1 VFSFR
6 GLAMAVTNRCKFPHD
21 LNYAIKLLDDDLGN
35 RFLEN
40 QQLLAEAE
48 AVLPGLDE
56 LIDEGTN
63 ILDELM
69 TKNGS
74 GSQTSSSL
82 TNTKD
87 VTKQYG
93 LLPDKP
99 TTEEQEKFLFN
110 AGIILIDGVWYLA
123 GTKSDDFRDS
133 VNIETLRRLY
143 FALGKDLKKTEDV
156 LKNSVKTVFI
166 SDKMDILQLPK
177 KGLVN
182 GNIVKY
188 SLEDIQKDFKQ
199 DQLTDKDIAYTA
211 DGRTLVLTKSF
222 VAIDKSISVVINN
235 SKIPY
240 YRHITNVF
248 HLNGVDNSTSAINRY
263 KDLGYK
269 DVKLNSI
276 LDGVDFA
283 KNNTLYLSTSLTKLK
298 EQASKII
305 SILDFIEKRMSAP
318 NYERKYAYG
327 LTEFYDQINLALQ
340 QLINDHESFLTLI
353 LFLVSNYLKKD
364 ILDLLRQKHSDEK
377 IKYLLE
383 KRQEVTGIYFNPPDD
398 VFMAHISKAITAAAP
413 NSTSISNQFINNF
426 FSSMTVSNP
435 YDQKKLLDM
444 YAKLIDAKTANEGS
458 QDIASVK
465 ATKQALYDY
474 IGIDP
479 VAATSPTNI
488 LQGQPSAATPSTVAT
503 GGFDVPRTMDFSTR
517 EKNAK
522 DSFKDLYNIYPE
534 EVAGPLIDV
543 LDSVVSLFTKA
554 CVGIDTIIS
563 SADKT
568 LLAMKKRLD
577 AWLSKQNGLTGQG
590 DYSSS
595 LLKCSIN
602 WDIGVSL
609 PLLDKLYDFLMRF
622 VGKVIELLSKIQK
635 WISNIL
641 TKLIC
646 MPSNIL
652 NSFLNN
658 LQQALPSACKI
669 PRFDLGDK
677 INASLSA
684 MMNVC
689 TTKGITL
696 KAFEKDIAKLKVSV
710 SAAPDRLG
718 QFKSGALCDSS
729 ATSNFMNAAILNVNV
744 GIR

>member
-1 VFSFR
+1 
-6 GLAMAVTNRCKFPHD
+6 MAVTNRCKFPHD
-21 LNYAIKLLDDDLGN
+21 LNYAIKLLDDDLGE
-35 RFLEN
+35 RFLAN

-48 AVLPGLDE
+48 AVLPGLDD

-82 TNTKD
+82 TTTND
-87 VTKQYG
+87 VTTQYG

-123 GTKSDDFRDS
+123 GNKSDDFKDS
-133 VNIETLRRLY
+133 NNIETLRRLY

-156 LKNSVKTVFI
+156 LKNSIKTIFV
-166 SDKMDILQLPK
+166 SDKLDLLQLPK
-177 KGLVN
+177 KGMVN
-182 GNIVKY
+182 GNIVQY
-188 SLEDIQKDFKQ
+188 SLEDVRKDLKQ

-211 DGRTLVLTKSF
+211 DGRTIVLTKSF
-222 VAIDKSISVVINN
+222 IAIDQTIPVTVNN
-235 SKIPY
+235 NKIPLY
-240 YRHITNVF
+240 QHISNVF
-248 HLNGVDNSTSAINRY
+248 HLEGVDDSTSAINRY
-263 KDLGYK
+263 KDLGYTGIT
-269 DVKLNSI
+269 LNPI
-276 LDGVDFA
+276 LDGVDFVND
-283 KNNTLYLSTSLTKLK
+283 NNLYLYTSLTNLK

-305 SILDFIEKRMSAP
+305 SILDFIEKRMSGPAHA
-318 NYERKYAYG
+318 KAYS
-327 LTEFYDQINLALQ
+327 LTEFYNQINLALQ
-340 QLINDHESFLTLI
+340 QLIQDHENFLSLL
-353 LFLVSNYLKKD
+353 LFLVSKHIKKD
-364 ILDLLRQKHSDEK
+364 ILDSLRQKHTDDK

-383 KRQEVTGIYFNPPDD
+383 KRQEITGIYFNPPDD
-398 VFMAHISKAITAAAP
+398 VFMAYVSKATTAAAP
-413 NSTSISNQFINNF
+413 NSTSISNQYINNF
-426 FSSMTVSNP
+426 FSNLQVSNP
-435 YDQKKLLDM
+435 YDQKKVLNM
-444 YAKLIDAKTANEGS
+444 YARLIDAKTANSG
-458 QDIASVK
+458 IKNINSVK
-465 ATKQALYDY
+465 LTKKALYAY

-479 VAATSPTNI
+479 ATASSPTDI
-488 LQGQPSAATPSTVAT
+488 LQGQPSTATPSTVTA
-503 GGFDVPRTMDFSTR
+503 GGFDVPRTMDFADR
-517 EKNAK
+517 EKKAK

-534 EVAGPLIDV
+534 EIAGPLIDV
-543 LDSVVSLFTKA
+543 LDSVVKLFSKA
-554 CVGIDTIIS
+554 CIGIDTIIA

-577 AWLSKQNGLTGQG
+577 AWLSKQSSLTGQG

-609 PLLDKLYDFLMRF
+609 PLLDKLYDFLMKF
-622 VGKVIELLSKIQK
+622 IGKVIELLSKMQK

-658 LQQALPSACKI
+658 LQKSLPSACKL

-677 INASLSA
+677 VNASLSA

-689 TTKGITL
+689 AVKGVTL
-696 KAFEKDIAKLKVSV
+696 RAFEKDVAKIKVSV
-710 SAAPDRLG
+710 NAASDRLG
-718 QFKSGALCDSS
+718 QFKSGAICDSP
-729 ATSNFMNAAILNVNV
+729 ATANFMNAAVLNVN
-744 GIR
+744 IRIR